1 MLYYLVYYYFL
12 IVCTVLFPY
21 INPRKVTLKCWF
33 IYVFRMVFVRN
44 LLPKIGNRSRRRSI
58 GSPYAHE
65 MSQCRRNMV
74 DCYRCLND
82 GRFHGVTH
90 EDQRCGDI
98 GMTYHLVLVAVFAD
112 DSPSRQHVD
121 HEVAGT
127 LAVIAVAYSVY
138 FRSPW
143 TQEKSVGGICLI
155 YSAELHQEVG
165 RLFLHFCQVQ
175 LLLFQ

>member
-1 MLYYLVYYYFL
+1 ML
-12 IVCTVLFPY
+12 VL
-21 INPRKVTLKCWF
+21 LASA
-33 IYVFRMVFVRN
+33 FR
-44 LLPKIGNRSRRRSI
+44 LGNRSRRRSI

-138 FRSPW
+138 FRSP
-143 TQEKSVGGICLI
+143 
-155 YSAELHQEVG
+155 
-165 RLFLHFCQVQ
+165 
-175 LLLFQ
+175 